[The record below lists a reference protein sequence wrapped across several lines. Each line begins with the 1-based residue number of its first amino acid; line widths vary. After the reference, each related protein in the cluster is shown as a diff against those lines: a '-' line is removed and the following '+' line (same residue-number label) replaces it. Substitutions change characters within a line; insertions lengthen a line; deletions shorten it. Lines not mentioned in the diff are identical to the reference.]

1 MTDQEFFQK
10 CDNLE
15 RRIKQL
21 EARVGKIK
29 AESEPEPEFKR
40 LSYGEPYFYIYGN
53 TMNVAVASEDSDY
66 ISELCHINNN
76 YFYTKKRAQEVADK
90 IKLLLKLERLH
101 DIYCPYYKPDWDNP
115 TEDKWR
121 IYYNHNAKK
130 WICGNYS
137 TVSFPPE
144 SSFPTRDIAQKVC
157 DILNEE
163 LKQNSAH

>member
-21 EARVGKIK
+21 EAIVGKIE
-29 AESEPEPEFKR
+29 AESEPKFKR
-40 LSYGEPYFYIYGN
+40 VEYGEPYYYIYGN
-53 TMNVAVASEDSDY
+53 NMKVAVASDDSDY
-66 ISELCHINNN
+66 TSEVCYMHNN
-76 YFYTKKRAQEVADK
+76 YFHTEKRAQEVVDK

-101 DIYCPYYKPDWDNP
+101 DIYCPDYKPNWDNP
-115 TEDKWR
+115 TGDKWR

-130 WICGNYS
+130 WICANYS

-157 DILNEE
+157 DILNKE
-163 LKQNSAH
+163 LE